1 MEVTVL
7 PVNLSTAVSRL
18 RCLIVLVTF
27 LLPGAVQAVVTFK
40 RCYPPVPPL
49 SAAMFQLVQTSDHG
63 FINQELHKFD
73 SAGNRE
79 WVRPIDWQALYNWR
93 WATTAS
99 VATAADSNYIVG
111 GGFNDSI
118 TGEGIC
124 DAMIFKL
131 KANGQAILW
140 MTTLRGRGGI
150 SGVYDIVP
158 TLDGGCFAM
167 GEAAGRFVA
176 RLNRDGT
183 VRWISYWGGCY
194 PYFLEMT
201 PDSGCVAVGWGYEY
215 IGEDTI
221 VDFYKLVRFDSA
233 GNLLWERKR
242 KASWGRF
249 HFHWPTVA
257 VLADGNIAVTAL
269 EWVGAPDSCW
279 VLLNIYDSETA
290 NLLLDRRLQIW
301 RATNP
306 EEFTIC
312 RRILPTP
319 DSGFVLAGQTGLSI
333 YECRPALIKFNRDI
347 EICWKRRYDFK
358 PGPPGAF
365 LYEVMDGLIANDGG
379 YVLAGMAGSWSFIIK
394 TDSLGFLHWD
404 EAGLRGTH
412 NQRLE
417 VEEEPEPAGSG
428 VIPAIVRGV
437 LYLPERTGAAG
448 KPVLVDI
455 TGRRVLELVSG
466 ANDVRGLAPGVYF
479 IRTAGGVNRKVVIAR

>member
-7 PVNLSTAVSRL
+7 PVNLSTTVSRF
-18 RCLIVLVTF
+18 RCLIALVTF
-27 LLPGAVQAVVTFK
+27 LLPGAAQAVVTFM
-40 RCYPPVPPL
+40 RIYDCGDMIILVPT
-49 SAAMFQLVQTSDHG
+49 ADHG
-63 FINQELHKFD
+63 CINQQLIKFD
-73 SAGNRE
+73 STGNKE
-79 WVRPIDWQALYNWR
+79 WVARFNWQALYNWR

-111 GGFNDSI
+111 GAFNDSI
-118 TGEGIC
+118 TGEGFC

-150 SGVYDIVP
+150 SDVYDIVP
-158 TLDGGCFAM
+158 TADGGCLAM

-183 VRWISYWGGCY
+183 VRWISYWGRCD

-201 PDSGCVAVGWGYEY
+201 QDSGCVAVGWGYEY
-215 IGEDTI
+215 VGEDTI

-242 KASWGRF
+242 KASWGNF
-249 HFHWPTVA
+249 HFHWPHVA
-257 VLADGNIAVTAL
+257 ILADGNIAVGVT
-269 EWVGAPDSCW
+269 EWTMRQDSLW
-279 VLLNIYDSETA
+279 YDIDIYDSETG
-290 NLLLDRRLQIW
+290 NLLSQRRLFPW
-301 RATNP
+301 REP
-306 EEFTIC
+306 ESDGLTYI
-312 RRILPTP
+312 RKILPTP
-319 DSGFVLAGQTGLSI
+319 DTGCVLAGQIVGSYTNTNYRIAMFKLNRNFEVCWLRQYKFKSQPPETPF
-333 YECRPALIKFNRDI
+333 YE
-347 EICWKRRYDFK
+347 
-358 PGPPGAF
+358 F
-365 LYEVMDGLIANDGG
+365 LDGFIAHDGG
-379 YVLAGMAGSWSFIIK
+379 YVLGGVLQGRGNWPFIIK

-417 VEEEPEPAGSG
+417 VEEEFEPAGSG

-437 LYLPERTGAAG
+437 LYLPERAGVAG

-455 TGRRVLELVSG
+455 TGRRVLELVPG
-466 ANDVRGLAPGVYF
+466 ANDVRGLVPGVYF
-479 IRTAGGVNRKVVIAR
+479 IRSNAGVERKVVIAR